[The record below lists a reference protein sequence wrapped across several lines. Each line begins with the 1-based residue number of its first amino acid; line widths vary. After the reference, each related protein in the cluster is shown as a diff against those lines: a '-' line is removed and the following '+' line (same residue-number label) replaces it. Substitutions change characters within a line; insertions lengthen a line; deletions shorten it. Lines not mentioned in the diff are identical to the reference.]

1 MKNTRHRVAAALIA
15 ACFATSALAAGE
27 AGMPPAA
34 SSAASPADGGAPGCP
49 GGPGGPEMDG
59 GPHGFGAHGPGM
71 PGPDMP
77 PGGPDGGHGDGRDG
91 GFHGGPGMEGE
102 HGGGPHD
109 GMMGHLHRLNL
120 SEAQEDKLFAIMHAA
135 APEHRAHDKAIH
147 KAHEALAELGRAE
160 RFDDAKAAALARD
173 LGQAI
178 AAEALLRARTEAQSL
193 AVLTSEQR
201 EQMRT
206 HRSKGPQVRPGQP
219 GQAGSQGQPSAG
231 GQAGQPQGA
240 PGRQ

>member
-1 MKNTRHRVAAALIA
+1 MMNTRHRVAAALIA

-27 AGMPPAA
+27 AGTRP
-34 SSAASPADGGAPGCP
+34 AASPAFDGGAPDGAGGPGEP
-49 GGPGGPEMDG
+49 GGPGGPDMDG
-59 GPHGFGAHGPGM
+59 GPHGFGEHGPGM

-77 PGGPDGGHGDGRDG
+77 PGGHEGGRDG
-91 GFHGGPGMEGE
+91 GFHGGPGMD
-102 HGGGPHD
+102 GGHEDGPHD

-120 SEAQEDKLFAIMHAA
+120 SEAQDDKLFAIMHAA
-135 APEHRAHDKAIH
+135 APEHRAHAKAIH

-160 RFDDAKAAALARD
+160 RFDDAKAAALSRD

-193 AVLTSEQR
+193 AVLTAEQR
-201 EQMRT
+201 DQMRR

-219 GQAGSQGQPSAG
+219 GQAGQQGKPVQGAQP
-231 GQAGQPQGA
+231 GQQQGA
-240 PGRQ
+240 PDRQ